1 MSAGAIALSSGLSR
15 RRAAAITG
23 RRHHT
28 EGAPGSTASPAAA
41 AAEVST
47 ASPAAVAAEVVG
59 LLDIITPPPSGGPV
73 RPTATAATP
82 PTPLAEDVEHRF
94 ETLARQNERLL
105 SELAALRLIPS
116 QPEEQELLPSER
128 VEAGTDDPPPQPARV
143 DLLPDAPDDL
153 GPGGAPELQAEV
165 QANLQL
171 SDVVPELQQVGKED
185 SDRARIVALRKS
197 PAGFGFRV
205 SDDLMV
211 ETLTDATGPA
221 ALVDPPFPLG
231 WYVRQCDG
239 VPVHSKADLTAHLDN
254 DHEEVSFTLEPPS
267 TPTISTKPAVPPEIS
282 DDADEETEARASALR
297 NFISGICTSCIWMA
311 VSTMWDVLPWLIPFG
326 VFMRS
331 LSLRVESGVQMIILL
346 VFLATPIVSMRYHG
360 NSESQRHSLGDGWNI
375 MFVGLGTL
383 LTISFVQ
390 VFLFVLYEDIDSF
403 FDLQLDGNSSV
414 TRRQNATLSDPL
426 QFGMAIFKA
435 EFLPEEFNE
444 ILDEYAFGK
453 IFLAAPPAILLALVL
468 SLNGFSRLSSTKIAN
483 DSLSSELYSCA
494 YFLWFYSLWL
504 LLLQAKSQP
513 DYYANYSVETMK
525 SKVNSVDSI
534 ETVSYLTNCGA
545 FIFMSFSIAVQE
557 ATGPTRSTDMT
568 KSMEGKYFSS
578 NLGYEGMFWLL
589 CMWIN
594 GTISIV
600 TTFAWTYQRQ
610 SATVFPFFAG
620 LLVSLLYVCAYWY
633 HVVWWYSHL
642 HNRHRQ
648 VTDTL
653 SASQPGSVAAKISWW
668 RRLMDVFAPESHA
681 FYTKQSFVEVVDVIS
696 QSYRSW
702 VILEIAASG
711 RFGLAQWHWVPVI
724 AFAGL
729 VCFHGASC
737 LVLMV
742 DMRRHSPYATLK
754 LDLTFDMLYIVGGV
768 VVSVFLWS
776 FPQRGMPLCA
786 ALSSDWLHVIVTVA
800 PLTFSLWSLPTV
812 IARSAIFMN
821 NKRPAQATLRRI
833 FESIDSDGNGS
844 LEAEEIGKLCEN
856 MGAKLTAHELELAMR
871 VIDKDGSGEVSF
883 DEFSAWVMSASTGKV
898 AKALSKFRASGLRK
912 NAVPPRPA
920 GRQKRFYVACIA
932 LSVCWAIVVFCS
944 AFIVDVEAKFFA
956 SMDQEETSTTLATF
970 ESTFAGYSAAGIGAD
985 RTASFLVLDKYTALR
1000 FDDIDIPAKSTV
1012 VYASLSFVPYLP
1024 AAKIGTEYC
1033 TDTNDLGNEVHGIA
1047 IARIE
1052 TSSNSIQVAA
1062 ASDLRNVVAGQKLR
1076 LVDAAGRECSA
1087 APKGASL
1094 IVASTDGAVIRFSTA
1109 ITATDASAGTQCKLK
1124 RAVCTSSTQIDQGRL
1139 RVRSLTTK
1147 VDTTTAVTA
1156 KPAED
1161 DTQSR
1166 SVTKNFEGGQNFVIS
1181 GIEATIA
1188 EAVAAPDWEQGNVLQ
1203 LFLELLSPHDG
1214 TVAQRRS
1221 AACVEAEPPSSSC
1234 FFPKQLLAADCDSP
1248 LLTVLYR
1255 KPGDAGTTELT
1266 ATAWP
1271 SAPAISPLGLLD
1283 S

>member
-1 MSAGAIALSSGLSR
+1 MSLESRNGRLARSSDEHNPVAEQQKHSCKMSAGAIALSSGLAR

-23 RRHHT
+23 RRQHT
-28 EGAPGSTASPAAA
+28 EGVTSPPSVATASGAPGAPGSTASPTAAP
-41 AAEVST
+41 AEIRADRTDLRT
-47 ASPAAVAAEVVG
+47 ADVG
-59 LLDIITPPPSGGPV
+59 LLDSITPPPSGGPV

-82 PTPLAEDVEHRF
+82 PNSLPEDVEQRF
-94 ETLARQNERLL
+94 ETLARQHERQL
-105 SELAALRLIPS
+105 SEFAALRLIPS

-128 VEAGTDDPPPQPARV
+128 VEVGTDESPPQPARM
-143 DLLPDAPDDL
+143 DLLPDGGAPGDL
-153 GPGGAPELQAEV
+153 GPGGAPALQAET

-171 SDVVPELQQVGKED
+171 SDVVPELQQVVKEN
-185 SDRARIVALRKS
+185 SDRARVVALRKS

-211 ETLTDATGPA
+211 ETLDATGPA
-221 ALVDPPFPLG
+221 ALADPAFPLG
-231 WYVRQCDG
+231 WFVRQCDG
-239 VPVHSKADLTAHLDN
+239 VAVHNRADLSAYLDN
-254 DHEEVSFTLEPPS
+254 EAVSFTLEPPS
-267 TPTISTKPAVPPEIS
+267 TSKSSTKFAAAHEMS
-282 DDADEETEARASALR
+282 DDTDEETEARASALR

-331 LSLRVESGVQMIILL
+331 LSLRVESGVQMIVLL

-414 TRRQNATLSDPL
+414 TSRQNATLSDPL

-453 IFLAAPPAILLALVL
+453 IFLAAPPAVLLALVL
-468 SLNGFSRLSSTKIAN
+468 SLNCVSRLSSTQIAN

-513 DYYANYSVETMK
+513 DYYAHYSVETMK

-557 ATGPTRSTDMT
+557 ATGPTRSHDMT
-568 KSMEGKYFSS
+568 KSMEGKCFSS

-600 TTFAWTYQRQ
+600 TTFAWTHQRQ
-610 SATVFPFFAG
+610 AATVFPFFAG
-620 LLVSLLYVCAYWY
+620 LLLSLLYVCAYWY

-642 HNRHRQ
+642 HNRHKQ
-648 VTDTL
+648 VTDAL
-653 SASQPGSVAAKISWW
+653 SASQPGSAAAKLSWW
-668 RRLMDVFAPESHA
+668 RRLMDVFAPESRA

-702 VILEIAASG
+702 VILETTASG
-711 RFGLAQWHWVPVI
+711 RFGMAQWHWVPVI

-729 VCFHGASC
+729 VCFHGVSC
-737 LVLMV
+737 LVLIV
-742 DMRRHSPYATLK
+742 DFKRYSPYATLK
-754 LDLTFDMLYIVGGV
+754 LDLAFDMLYIVDGV
-768 VVSVFLWS
+768 VVSVFLWNFS
-776 FPQRGMPLCA
+776 QQRMPLCA
-786 ALSSDWLHVIVTVA
+786 AVSSEWLDVIVTVA

-833 FESIDSDGNGS
+833 FESIDADGNGS

-856 MGAKLTAHELELAMR
+856 MGAKLTERELELAMR
-871 VIDKDGSGEVSF
+871 VIDKDGSGAVSF

-898 AKALSKFRASGLRK
+898 AKALSRFRASGLRK
-912 NAVPPRPA
+912 NAVPPRPV
-920 GRQKRFYVACIA
+920 GRQKWFYVGCIA
-932 LSVCWAIVVFCS
+932 LSVCWAIVVLVFSS
-944 AFIVDVEAKFFA
+944 AILVDVEAK
-956 SMDQEETSTTLATF
+956 SLCDILET
-970 ESTFAGYSAAGIGAD
+970 
-985 RTASFLVLDKYTALR
+985 
-1000 FDDIDIPAKSTV
+1000 
-1012 VYASLSFVPYLP
+1012 
-1024 AAKIGTEYC
+1024 
-1033 TDTNDLGNEVHGIA
+1033 
-1047 IARIE
+1047 
-1052 TSSNSIQVAA
+1052 QVA
-1062 ASDLRNVVAGQKLR
+1062 L
-1076 LVDAAGRECSA
+1076 
-1087 APKGASL
+1087 
-1094 IVASTDGAVIRFSTA
+1094 
-1109 ITATDASAGTQCKLK
+1109 
-1124 RAVCTSSTQIDQGRL
+1124 
-1139 RVRSLTTK
+1139 
-1147 VDTTTAVTA
+1147 
-1156 KPAED
+1156 
-1161 DTQSR
+1161 
-1166 SVTKNFEGGQNFVIS
+1166 
-1181 GIEATIA
+1181 
-1188 EAVAAPDWEQGNVLQ
+1188 
-1203 LFLELLSPHDG
+1203 
-1214 TVAQRRS
+1214 
-1221 AACVEAEPPSSSC
+1221 
-1234 FFPKQLLAADCDSP
+1234 
-1248 LLTVLYR
+1248 
-1255 KPGDAGTTELT
+1255 
-1266 ATAWP
+1266 
-1271 SAPAISPLGLLD
+1271 
-1283 S
+1283 